1 MHPIERLLPSLHVG
15 ERVSVRAVEHGS
27 PTDVIGFVTALTG
40 DTLSIVD
47 RRGVVHTLA
56 WDAVSAGKRVP
67 VSRGRDPLR
76 TPPALLTQ
84 LVAAALGGEASETDA
99 ADGPGSAG
107 PHRAA
112 PVGPV
117 WVARIVDVLAGRP
130 APETVAPWGERA
142 SFGGV
147 RARVEGEWVVALGC
161 TPGEPGWL
169 GPVVDACWWATRAN
183 ARSVCL
189 VVEDPSDAAA
199 GALAGAGFARLG

>member
-1 MHPIERLLPSLHVG
+1 MG

-84 LVAAALGGEASETDA
+84 LVAAALGRGVR
-99 ADGPGSAG
+99 DGCCGRAPGA
-107 PHRAA
+107 
-112 PVGPV
+112 
-117 WVARIVDVLAGRP
+117 P
-130 APETVAPWGERA
+130 APTGPPLSRHILFWGRH
-142 SFGGV
+142 
-147 RARVEGEWVVALGC
+147 
-161 TPGEPGWL
+161 
-169 GPVVDACWWATRAN
+169 
-183 ARSVCL
+183 
-189 VVEDPSDAAA
+189 
-199 GALAGAGFARLG
+199 RL